1 MGVFYLRLT
10 ILRQLHIITSM
21 IPALL
26 AVSLVSLLSLLGAA
40 LLLLRRSL
48 LNRLMSPM
56 LALSSGVLL
65 STVFFDLIPEGMEL
79 LPNHALTYTAIGIIT
94 FFGLEKL
101 MQWHHHIEGDHS
113 GEKTPVAY
121 LSLIGDGIHN
131 FIDGVIIGG
140 AFLVSIPLGISVT
153 IAVVAHEIPHELAD
167 FTILLHSGF
176 SNKKALLYNFLSATT
191 AIAGTVLVL
200 LMSSIASSFI
210 PYLISFGA
218 GNFLYI
224 AMSDLIPELHKS
236 DSKKASIIQIIAL
249 ISGMLLMYYLPRE

>member
-1 MGVFYLRLT
+1 M
-10 ILRQLHIITSM
+10 ITSM
-21 IPALL
+21 IPAIL
-26 AVSLVSLLSLLGAA
+26 AVSFVSLISLFGAA
-40 LLLLRRSL
+40 LLLLKRTL

-56 LALSSGVLL
+56 LAISSGVLL
-65 STVFFDLIPEGMEL
+65 GTAFFDLIPESLHL
-79 LPNHALTYTAIGIIT
+79 LQDQALPITVSGIIA
-94 FFGLEKL
+94 FFALEKL
-101 MQWHHHIEGDHS
+101 MQWHHHVDGDHP

-153 IAVVAHEIPHELAD
+153 IAIVAHEIPHELAD
-167 FTILLHSGF
+167 FTILLHGGF
-176 SNKKALLYNFLSATT
+176 SNSNALLYNFLSATT
-191 AIAGTVLVL
+191 AIFGTVLVL
-200 LMSSIASSFI
+200 MMSTIAHSFI

-236 DSKKASIIQIIAL
+236 DSKKASILQIILL

>member
-1 MGVFYLRLT
+1 MN
-10 ILRQLHIITSM
+10 
-21 IPALL
+21 IPALI
-26 AVSLVSLLSLLGAA
+26 AVTGVSLLSLIGAVFIIMRRKA
-40 LLLLRRSL
+40 VLRI
-48 LNRLMSPM
+48 MSPL

-65 STVFFDLIPEGMEL
+65 GSAFFDLLPESTKL
-79 LPNHALTYTAIGIIT
+79 LPDRASFFIVSGIIS
-94 FFGLEKL
+94 FFTLEKL
-101 MQWHHHIEGDHS
+101 LHWHHHVEGDHP
-113 GEKTPVAY
+113 GENKPVAY

-140 AFLVSIPLGISVT
+140 AFLISNSLGIAVT
-153 IAVVAHEIPHELAD
+153 IAIVAHEIPHELAD

-176 SNKKALLYNFLSATT
+176 SNTKALLYNFLSATT
-191 AIAGTVLVL
+191 AILGTVLVL
-200 LMSSIASSFI
+200 IMSTAAHSFI